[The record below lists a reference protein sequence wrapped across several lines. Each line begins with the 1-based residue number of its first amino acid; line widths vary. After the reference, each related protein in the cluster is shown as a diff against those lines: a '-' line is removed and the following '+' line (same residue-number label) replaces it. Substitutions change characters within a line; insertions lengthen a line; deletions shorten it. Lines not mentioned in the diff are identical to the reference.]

1 MSQPDDSSYHNPR
14 LLHLAG
20 FLIFL
25 GAAAVVLG
33 GLAAALSGLGSRW
46 DWWRFQTG
54 FGILEWAVI
63 ACAGGAVA
71 SLIGLLSAVLQRQ
84 GALALRAVPGIVIG
98 LAVLAYPLSLL
109 DQASS
114 VPAIHDITTDTDDP
128 PRFRA
133 VAGARRAAMN
143 AVAYPGGDT
152 AAKQRQAYPWIE
164 PLLLDRPVHT
174 VFQAARRQVAAEGWE
189 VHFAERW
196 SERGPERTGSGAAA
210 RIEATATSFWY
221 GFKDDVVVRIA
232 QAPDGRTRV
241 DVRSASR
248 VGISDLGVNADR
260 VHAFLNALAER
271 LES

>member
-14 LLHLAG
+14 LVHIAG
-20 FLIFL
+20 FLVFL
-25 GAAAVVLG
+25 GAVAVLLG
-33 GLAAALSGLGSRW
+33 GIAAALSGLGSRW

-54 FGILEWAVI
+54 FSILQWGVI
-63 ACAGGAVA
+63 GCAGGTVA
-71 SLIGLLSAVLQRQ
+71 SLIGLLSSALQRQ
-84 GALALRAVPGIVIG
+84 GALALRAVPGIIAG
-98 LAVLAYPLSLL
+98 LAILAYPLSLL

-133 VAGARRAAMN
+133 VSPAREAAMN

-152 AAKQRQAYPWIE
+152 AAKQRQAYPWIA
-164 PLLLDRPVHT
+164 PLLLDRTPHS
-174 VFQAARRQVAAEGWE
+174 VFQAARRQVEAEGWE
-189 VHFAERW
+189 VHTADR
-196 SERGPERTGSGAAA
+196 AAG

-221 GFKDDVVVRIA
+221 GFKDDIVVRITETA
-232 QAPDGRTRV
+232 DGRTRV
-241 DVRSASR
+241 DMRSASR

-260 VHAFLNALAER
+260 VNDFLDALAER